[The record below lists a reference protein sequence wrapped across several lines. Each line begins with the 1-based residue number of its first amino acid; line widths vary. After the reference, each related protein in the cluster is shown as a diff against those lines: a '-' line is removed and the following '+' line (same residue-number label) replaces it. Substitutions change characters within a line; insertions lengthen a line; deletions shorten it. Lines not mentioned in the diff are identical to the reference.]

1 MLCDNMLPGRAY
13 ELGLVNRVV
22 PDDNL
27 LEEAMALAE
36 RLAGWNKLQLW
47 QTKRVFQRS
56 PSMDMDKAQELARDV
71 SVMMGR
77 FPA

>member
-1 MLCDNMLPGRAY
+1 MI
-13 ELGLVNRVV
+13 
-22 PDDNL
+22 
-27 LEEAMALAE
+27 LAE

-56 PSMDMDKAQELARDV
+56 LSMDMDKALELARDV

>member
-1 MLCDNMLPGRAY
+1 MTM
-13 ELGLVNRVV
+13 
-22 PDDNL
+22 
-27 LEEAMALAE
+27 AE

-56 PSMDMDKAQELARDV
+56 LAMDMDKALELARDV

-77 FPA
+77 VPA

>member
-1 MLCDNMLPGRAY
+1 M
-13 ELGLVNRVV
+13 VNRVV
-22 PDDNL
+22 PDASL
-27 LEEAMALAE
+27 LAEAMAMAE

-56 PSMDMDKAQELARDV
+56 LSMDMDKALELARDV

-77 FPA
+77 FPP